1 MKKYDSRILTWYV
14 KTAEEGLP
22 RSMTSLAEA
31 YIYGEGVPDDLAKAE
46 TLCKK
51 AIQKYELGEAYR
63 LLGTVYFKQN
73 KHDQA
78 QTNFQKAADLG
89 DAKAAYNFAVYMRD
103 QQEYEKALDYFQR
116 CIDVP
121 DNDWGEV
128 QYQALANL
136 AQMKIEGWGTE
147 PDLQTGVKFYQLAA
161 NEGKIPEAQ
170 YIMGVYYLKGISV
183 EVSKEKAVDYLTE
196 SAKQGFSQ
204 AQQLLKE
211 ID

>member
-1 MKKYDSRILTWYV
+1 MVCENCGGGATSFYDFIS
-14 KTAEEGLP
+14 GG
-22 RSMTSLAEA
+22 
-31 YIYGEGVPDDLAKAE
+31 YGKAF
-46 TLCKK
+46 LM
-51 AIQKYELGEAYR
+51 IWQRQKLFVR
-63 LLGTVYFKQN
+63 
-73 KHDQA
+73 KH
-78 QTNFQKAADLG
+78 
-89 DAKAAYNFAVYMRD
+89 
-103 QQEYEKALDYFQR
+103 
-116 CIDVP
+116 DVP

-170 YIMGVYYLKGISV
+170 YIMGVNYLKGISV